1 MILKLAHGD
10 LGCLLGAAATDR
22 REEYRDLRS
31 GGAAGT
37 NEAEAS
43 DVLHVIPQPQN
54 PFIPL
59 MDFSSYTEGT
69 VL

>member
-1 MILKLAHGD
+1 MTH
-10 LGCLLGAAATDR
+10 
-22 REEYRDLRS
+22 S
-31 GGAAGT
+31 GGAADT
-37 NEAEAS
+37 DEAEAL